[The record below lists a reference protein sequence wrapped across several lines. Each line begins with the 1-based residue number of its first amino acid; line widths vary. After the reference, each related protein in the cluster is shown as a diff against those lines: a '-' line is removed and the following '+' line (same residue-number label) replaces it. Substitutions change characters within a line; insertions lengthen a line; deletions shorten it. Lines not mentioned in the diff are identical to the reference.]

1 MSTNHS
7 PDAYYETGLAI
18 LADLGFGGLKLAEVC
33 RRSGVTS
40 GSFYHYFPKWSAYTS
55 GLIEY
60 WRQDR
65 TVRLIAGLDSE
76 PDPWAR
82 LRHIIDIGVS
92 LPHDAESAIRTW
104 SHVDA
109 GVSNIQAD
117 VDRQRFDAV
126 ASAVT
131 EITGDPSAGRLFA
144 HWAVYLLIGFEQS
157 NLGSDTSAL
166 EQAMYRLAAEIQSF
180 GARADQ

>member
-18 LADLGFGGLKLAEVC
+18 LSDLGFGGLKLAEVC

-40 GSFYHYFPKWSAYTS
+40 GSFYHYFPKWSAYTT

-60 WRQDR
+60 WREDR

-82 LRHIIDIGVS
+82 LRHIIEIGVS
-92 LPHDAESAIRTW
+92 LPHGAEAAIRTW
-104 SHVDA
+104 SHLDTAVR
-109 GVSNIQAD
+109 GVQAD

-126 ASAVT
+126 ASAVA
-131 EITGDPSAGRLFA
+131 EITGDRDAGDLFA
-144 HWAVYLLIGFEQS
+144 HWAVYLLVGFEQS
-157 NLGSDTSAL
+157 NLGSDTAAL
-166 EQAMYRLAAEIQSF
+166 EQAMNRLAGEIESLIPTAE
-180 GARADQ
+180 